1 MLMKKAFYL
10 LSLFLISLS
19 FSVVLEQNCKK
30 TQFEARQLNNKSH
43 YKSTMTAS
51 SELNYNQVWFV
62 VTKNTD
68 NVYSTSVNL
77 NEAKNKL
84 AQ

>member
-1 MLMKKAFYL
+1 MKKAFYL

-30 TQFEARQLNNKSH
+30 TQFETRQLNNKSR
-43 YKSTMTAS
+43 YNSTTTAS

-68 NVYSTSVNL
+68 KIYSTSGNF
-77 NEAKNKL
+77 NPN
-84 AQ
+84 